1 MLGLHEP
8 DLEQRDLGQAEVR
21 RIFTMDKRNIAGCYV
36 LNGEVTRNEKARVLR
51 DGVQIYEGK
60 LDYLKRFKDDVKSVK
75 EGFECGISFERYND
89 LQEGDVILCYT
100 IKEVARTA

>member
-1 MLGLHEP
+1 
-8 DLEQRDLGQAEVR
+8 
-21 RIFTMDKRNIAGCYV
+21 
-36 LNGEVTRNEKARVLR
+36 
-51 DGVQIYEGK
+51 VQIYEGK